1 VSNPDQI
8 QAPTTNVFGLPATP
22 AVDLTPTGRL
32 PYLVEQADIAREH
45 ADALSTLDFD
55 KVTAAVHEA
64 MQATFPDE
72 YTPELGDTIAADTI
86 ARLDQARQDVE
97 PAAESGSATTPAAC
111 TDNIAWC
118 FGDPDGHADPRE
130 HRHEGREY
138 KLNGS
143 YLQDSDTSGIAA
155 FQLTQWDDGEPC
167 VVFQGTGLWPSLDL
181 TQVDEL
187 IADAVPW
194 LVALFGVRRRLAI
207 EVSPNRPAVPFTESD
222 DEQTASAAFDLA
234 TKAIDI
240 DLAKTG
246 DRAGTFG
253 ALRSFLNLIEA
264 EQA

>member
-1 VSNPDQI
+1 MSHTDQI
-8 QAPTTNVFGLPATP
+8 QATTNSFGLPATP
-22 AVDLTPTGRL
+22 AVDLTPTGHL
-32 PYLVEQADIAREH
+32 PYLVDQADIAREH

-72 YTPELGDTIAADTI
+72 YTPELGDTVAADTI

-97 PAAESGSATTPAAC
+97 PATEPGSVTAPAAC
-111 TDNIAWC
+111 PDNVTWC
-118 FGDPDGHADPRE
+118 LGDPDGHADPRE
-130 HRHEGREY
+130 HRHEGPEY

-155 FQLTQWDDGEPC
+155 FALTQWDDGEPC

-181 TQVDEL
+181 TQVDQL

-194 LVALFGVRRRLAI
+194 LVQLIATRRLLAI
-207 EVSPNRPAVPFTESD
+207 EVSPNRPVVPFAESG

-234 TKAIDI
+234 TKAVDVA
-240 DLAKTG
+240 LATTG
-246 DRAGTFG
+246 DRAGTLR
-253 ALRSFLNLIEA
+253 ALRNFLALAED